1 MSKNTIVNHLFV
13 PLRYLQFLKI
23 IRSTAAAEN
32 EPCKVCPLSAYR
44 SPQVDIRSADAADTS
59 AAKVIEAVLAFV
71 IANPAKSD
79 GWKQDADAKLAEG
92 DA

>member
-1 MSKNTIVNHLFV
+1 MILSSLSVATI
-13 PLRYLQFLKI
+13 
-23 IRSTAAAEN
+23 E
-32 EPCKVCPLSAYR
+32 
-44 SPQVDIRSADAADTS
+44 
-59 AAKVIEAVLAFV
+59 VIEAVLAFV